1 VEEAPIRAIR
11 LLFNPVVVC
20 GRLKVA
26 SNRSSHVGE
35 SQHCIVTDKLVV
47 IMLRVVFGVKISSV
61 IKGRSKHMHTGS
73 CDEYNQDQDDSK
85 LANVSKRLPE
95 ELDEFGTVVIE
106 FQIKDCL
113 TTCREDLDKVNHWHR
128 NYYPVSV

>member
-1 VEEAPIRAIR
+1 
-11 LLFNPVVVC
+11 
-20 GRLKVA
+20 
-26 SNRSSHVGE
+26 
-35 SQHCIVTDKLVV
+35 
-47 IMLRVVFGVKISSV
+47 MLRVVFGVKISSV